1 MPWFTILLQPLHWF
15 TTRIR
20 TADWKTIA
28 RPTLKNKLHL
38 GDCTGPGTMKPF
50 NEIQL
55 FSHIP
60 NRCLEKESYG
70 FLEAYSSLVLFVL
83 LLNIDIDVV
92 ES

>member
-1 MPWFTILLQPLHWF
+1 
-15 TTRIR
+15 
-20 TADWKTIA
+20 
-28 RPTLKNKLHL
+28 
-38 GDCTGPGTMKPF
+38 MKPF